1 MGVICWSLDANVSRE
16 TFFVQG
22 KKKRIRARLGRGFST
37 RMIRGLRSAR
47 RAVVER
53 LRPAIDP
60 EIAHRNRKAS
70 GSLRLHSLVPESCYR
85 SADNRLA
92 GRCIRRSAMVFP
104 KAIAPTA
111 ACI

>member
-1 MGVICWSLDANVSRE
+1 MGVICWGSEANVSRE

-22 KKKRIRARLGRGFST
+22 NEKRIRGRLGRGFST
-37 RMIRGLRSAR
+37 RMIQVLRSAR

-53 LRPAIDP
+53 LRPVIDP
-60 EIAHRNRKAS
+60 GIAHRNQRAS